1 MKMSSKARYSLFVV
15 VALTKQYN
23 TQEYIPVTVLAK
35 CTGVTERYLEQIL
48 ALLKKDNIVTAT
60 RGASGGYRLADH
72 PDNISV
78 GRVLRCVED
87 NLNLVDCLANKCDN
101 AKCVSK
107 NLWVNLH
114 HHINSYLDTITLSQM
129 TEDNL

>member
-23 TQEYIPVTVLAK
+23 KHEYLPVTLLAK

-48 ALLKKDNIVTAT
+48 ALLKKDNIVVAT
-60 RGASGGYRLADH
+60 RGATGGYMLADH

-78 GRVLRCVED
+78 GRVLRSVED
-87 NLNLVDCLANKCDN
+87 NLNLVDCIGNKCDN
-101 AKCVSK
+101 AGCVSK

-114 HHINSYLDTITLSQM
+114 QHINSYLDTISLSQM
-129 TEDNL
+129 TEDSI